1 MFFSEYKNY
10 GVKPEIE
17 PENLL
22 TITKDK
28 DVITSIK
35 AKVGFWVYKVE
46 LDNLPAHI
54 LNDMS
59 KGVELVLG
67 NQKIYFTDIQYNAAG

>member
-35 AKVGFWVYKVE
+35 AKVGFWVYKV
-46 LDNLPAHI
+46 
-54 LNDMS
+54 
-59 KGVELVLG
+59 
-67 NQKIYFTDIQYNAAG
+67 